1 MSVSDKKKQKLYKM
15 VAKNIARA
23 GILPFNPKSKILTK
37 ILKHYIDDLDELL
50 FLKNFRGRS
59 LNVDELSRKLKKP
72 KEEVLEISDRLAK
85 KGILFNQ
92 PNSKGQIVLRLLPVV
107 VIGVF
112 EYTFMRP
119 PPKDPQEREELKQ
132 LAQTY
137 EKLMK
142 ELASDMQAGYENM
155 IPMFENQPAV
165 DRTVPIYE
173 TKEGETI
180 QINQSVE
187 AEEAILPAQTVE
199 DIIEKFDDIAVGRC
213 FCRAYQEMLGHECEI
228 NAPIETCFTFGKSAR
243 HVIQQGF
250 ARRIDKNE
258 ALKIL
263 KQAEGAG
270 LVHKAF
276 HDGSDITRDEN
287 SICNCCPDCCDTFNL
302 WKMGATPI
310 VNSTNF
316 LSKIDEESCIAC
328 GTCIDR
334 CPMEAIDLNGMGKA
348 KVNSEL
354 CIGCGVCAHFCP
366 ENAIILQEG
375 MRKVYIPPPKLESN

>member
-1 MSVSDKKKQKLYKM
+1 
-15 VAKNIARA
+15 
-23 GILPFNPKSKILTK
+23 
-37 ILKHYIDDLDELL
+37 
-50 FLKNFRGRS
+50 
-59 LNVDELSRKLKKP
+59 
-72 KEEVLEISDRLAK
+72 
-85 KGILFNQ
+85 
-92 PNSKGQIVLRLLPVV
+92 
-107 VIGVF
+107 
-112 EYTFMRP
+112 
-119 PPKDPQEREELKQ
+119 
-132 LAQTY
+132 
-137 EKLMK
+137 
-142 ELASDMQAGYENM
+142 
-155 IPMFENQPAV
+155 
-165 DRTVPIYE
+165 
-173 TKEGETI
+173 
-180 QINQSVE
+180 
-187 AEEAILPAQTVE
+187 
-199 DIIEKFDDIAVGRC
+199 
-213 FCRAYQEMLGHECEI
+213 MLGHECEI